1 MLTRP
6 VGIDLTEIFCRG
18 RVNGRAVKEGEVKE
32 GEVKEGGAKEAE
44 MKG

>member
-32 GEVKEGGAKEAE
+32 GGAKEAE